1 MGGFLGTGMKSAR
14 GFAMALAL
22 LSGTAALAGATE
34 DYNAA
39 YAALEQKN
47 YVTAGQL
54 FQKFAQNYPPDSRA
68 GTAVYW
74 WGETA
79 YVQLDF
85 TSAATIYMNGYQK
98 YPQSPKAANM
108 LLGAGL
114 SLAKLGKTK
123 EACTAFAMLSSQY
136 PNATGLVTRLAAAEK
151 SRLNCR

>member
-1 MGGFLGTGMKSAR
+1 MGRALGTGIKSAR

-54 FQKFAQNYPPDSRA
+54 FQKFAQNYPTDSRA

-85 TSAATIYMNGYQK
+85 TSAATIYMDGYQK
-98 YPQSPKAANM
+98 YPQSPKAPDM
-108 LLGAGL
+108 LLKAGL
-114 SLAKLGKTK
+114 SLANLGKTK
-123 EACTAFAMLSSQY
+123 EACPAFTMLASQY
-136 PNATGLVTRLAAAEK
+136 PNASGVGTRRAASER

>member
-1 MGGFLGTGMKSAR
+1 MGRSLGTGIKSAR

-54 FQKFAQNYPPDSRA
+54 FQKFAQNYPTDSRA

-85 TSAATIYMNGYQK
+85 TSAATIYMDGYQK
-98 YPQSPKAANM
+98 YPQSPKAPDM
-108 LLGAGL
+108 LLKAGL
-114 SLAKLGKTK
+114 SLANLGKTK
-123 EACTAFAMLSSQY
+123 EACTAFTMLASQY
-136 PNATGLVTRLAAAEK
+136 PNASGVVTRRAASER